1 MTKKI
6 IDRKSPRAILR
17 EEIKRIKY
25 VISSSPMSE
34 GMEKKMKEKL
44 NNLEKEL
51 RQLKSGNKELD
62 LGKE

>member
-51 RQLKSGNKELD
+51 RELKSGNRELI
-62 LGKE
+62 

>member
-51 RQLKSGNKELD
+51 RELKSGNKELD

>member
-1 MTKKI
+1 M
-6 IDRKSPRAILR
+6 R

-51 RQLKSGNKELD
+51 RELKSGNKELD